1 MAIVGYNPCDN
12 LGNHTPA
19 GDCITEGT
27 GIPGLLLIKKGFDLT
42 TVIDGTSY
50 AAAKTAN
57 NLKVVKDLEAYWPG
71 ATPQTIPGK
80 AGRMERLG
88 HIQYELPFTHEGVDA
103 NMTFWNIMN
112 HARNWGVALITEDY
126 KAYGALDRQLEPILC
141 SFFAVP
147 GGDQEFG
154 KILEMRGTVKWKSRD
169 LPVILDPLIWTQNL
183 LKADFQS

>member
-27 GIPGLLLIKKGFDLT
+27 GILGLLLIKKGFDLT

-126 KAYGALDRQLEPILC
+126 KGYGALDRQLEPILC